1 MTYSK
6 FQCHATCPS
15 HHNSIFYDS
24 HNTWKAVKIIKLPI
38 KIIQPPVT
46 SLILGPNTNI
56 STLFCNTCSLHPA
69 YTIQQDQ
76 VYNTYITI
84 RMCMSHL
91 TDKDAYHLCQMTCR
105 RLGGWGHR
113 DGRGREKY
121 QDEDRGCY
129 LLQWQSHT
137 GYPALLYMHAELRS
151 VMMSMPYPM
160 YNSALKPGKVQ
171 SHNCISSQN
180 WTNYIFKYK
189 VMWIYKTVTIL

>member
-1 MTYSK
+1 MFSSA
-6 FQCHATCPS
+6 QCSASP
-15 HHNSIFYDS
+15 
-24 HNTWKAVKIIKLPI
+24 AVYILPI
-38 KIIQPPVT
+38 HT
-46 SLILGPNTNI
+46 
-56 STLFCNTCSLHPA
+56 
-69 YTIQQDQ
+69 QQDQ
-76 VYNTYITI
+76 IYNRFIII
-84 RMCMSHL
+84 RTCMSHL
-91 TDKDAYHLCQMTCR
+91 TDERAYHLCQMTCR
-105 RLGGWGHR
+105 HLGGWGPR
-113 DGRGREKY
+113 DGSSGETHT
-121 QDEDRGCY
+121 DEDRGCY